1 MPRFDVHQ
9 YSDEVPLILDVQA
22 DLLSDLNTRAV
33 VPLLPHAQVKK
44 EELPR
49 LKPILK
55 IKGKNFVMMTTD
67 IGVIKV
73 SDRGKF
79 VENIEAQRQAII
91 EALDFLFQGF

>member
-9 YSDEVPLILDVQA
+9 YSDEVPFILDVQA
-22 DLLSDLNTRAV
+22 DLLSDLKTRAV
-33 VPLLPHAQVKK
+33 VPLLPYVQAKK

-49 LKPILK
+49 LKPLLK
-55 IKGKNFVMMTTD
+55 IRGKNFVMMTTD
-67 IGVIKV
+67 IGVIRV